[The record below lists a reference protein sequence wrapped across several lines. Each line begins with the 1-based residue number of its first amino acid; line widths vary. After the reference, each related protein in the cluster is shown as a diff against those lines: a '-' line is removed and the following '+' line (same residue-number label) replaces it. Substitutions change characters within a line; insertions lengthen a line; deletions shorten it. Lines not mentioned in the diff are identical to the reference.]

1 MKRKGVRFSLLLLGL
16 TVLAA
21 CTASSSGAN
30 QQTNGGQAKMSE
42 PTPSPSPQQSR
53 PYSTN
58 LEELRAAFNHDKG
71 KVRLVT
77 LLSPT

>member
-1 MKRKGVRFSLLLLGL
+1 
-16 TVLAA
+16 
-21 CTASSSGAN
+21 
-30 QQTNGGQAKMSE
+30 MSE
-42 PTPSPSPQQSR
+42 PTPGPAPQSR

-58 LEELRAAFNHDKG
+58 LEELRAAFNRDKG

>member
-1 MKRKGVRFSLLLLGL
+1 MKGKGMWLPLLLLGL
-16 TVLAA
+16 TAMAA
-21 CTASSSGAN
+21 CTALSSGTN
-30 QQTNGGQAKMSE
+30 QQANGGQAKMSE
-42 PTPSPSPQQSR
+42 PTPGPSPQSR

-58 LEELRAAFNHDKG
+58 LDELRAAFNRDKG

>member
-1 MKRKGVRFSLLLLGL
+1 MKRKGVWLSLLLVGV
-16 TVLAA
+16 TAWAA
-21 CTASSSGAN
+21 CTASSSGGDRQA
-30 QQTNGGQAKMSE
+30 NGGQAKMSE
-42 PTPSPSPQQSR
+42 PTPSPSPQSR

-58 LEELRAAFNHDKG
+58 LEELRADFNRDKG